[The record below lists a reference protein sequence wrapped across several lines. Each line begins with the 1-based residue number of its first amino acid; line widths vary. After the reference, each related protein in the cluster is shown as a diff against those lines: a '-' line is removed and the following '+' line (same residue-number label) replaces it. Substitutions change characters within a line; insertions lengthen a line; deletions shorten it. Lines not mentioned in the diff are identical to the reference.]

1 LVAVKFFLNT
11 APMKVSKI
19 VVLAVAFL
27 AIASVSTGCKKRP
40 DKPITLFGKNREVPP
55 DAGPTTNAPTAG
67 NKTDLDAGRGRLI
80 PEVPPVN
87 NTNSNPLPTPEGG
100 FPGAGWEDLGDYFAN
115 REMFAQNTVYFDFDR
130 HEVKASERTKID
142 EVAVYLKGDAKVK
155 ILVEGHCDE
164 RGTEEYNRALGE
176 RRALSVREYLI
187 NSGIALDRVH
197 TISFGED
204 KPAVPGQNEA
214 AWTKNRRGVFVLLK
228 PKK

>member
-1 LVAVKFFLNT
+1 
-11 APMKVSKI
+11 MKVSKI

-27 AIASVSTGCKKRP
+27 AIASVSTGCKGRKPKDLTLIPGQTVKPPP
-40 DKPITLFGKNREVPP
+40 DTGPTATAGNTANP
-55 DAGPTTNAPTAG
+55 DAGVGTRIV
-67 NKTDLDAGRGRLI
+67 D
-80 PEVPPVN
+80 VPPPATTTV
-87 NTNSNPLPTPEGG
+87 TPPPTDASGNI
-100 FPGAGWEDLGDYFAN
+100 PGAGWEDIPGDFFEN
-115 REMFAQNTVYFDFDR
+115 RIIFAQNTVYFDFDR

-204 KPAVPGQNEA
+204 KPAVPGQTEA
-214 AWTKNRRGVFVLLK
+214 AWAKNRRGVFVLLK

>member
-1 LVAVKFFLNT
+1 
-11 APMKVSKI
+11 MKVSKI

-27 AIASVSTGCKKRP
+27 AIASVSTGCKGRKPKDLTIIPGQRATPPPTPPPSGLEGTGAGRTGP
-40 DKPITLFGKNREVPP
+40 DIGRGTPIVDVPP
-55 DAGPTTNAPTAG
+55 PATAVVTPPPTDPSG
-67 NKTDLDAGRGRLI
+67 NI
-80 PEVPPVN
+80 
-87 NTNSNPLPTPEGG
+87 
-100 FPGAGWEDLGDYFAN
+100 PGAGWEDLGDYLAN

-130 HEVKASERTKID
+130 HEVKASERTKVD
-142 EVAVYLKGDAKVK
+142 EVAVYLKGDATVK

-214 AWTKNRRGVFVLLK
+214 AWAKNRRGVFVLLK